1 MLHVHD
7 PGICWMPQIIWSIAA
22 ERARDPA
29 FIINH
34 PLMITA

>member
-1 MLHVHD
+1 MLHVHG
-7 PGICWMPQIIWSIAA
+7 PGICWTPQIIWSIAA
-22 ERARDPA
+22 ATARDPA

>member
-1 MLHVHD
+1 VPSLNLRKGMA
-7 PGICWMPQIIWSIAA
+7 MTIAA
-22 ERARDPA
+22 ATARDPA